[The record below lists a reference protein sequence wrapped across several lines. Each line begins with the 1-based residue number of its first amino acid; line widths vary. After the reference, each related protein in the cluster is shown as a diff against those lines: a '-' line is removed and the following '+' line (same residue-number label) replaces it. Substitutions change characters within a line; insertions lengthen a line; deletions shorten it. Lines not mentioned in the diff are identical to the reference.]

1 MDLTNF
7 KEEWKYTNISSLFEK
22 TYVTGDAAV
31 SAEDVNPLRMPGHH
45 KANELVFV
53 NGKYAPALSQV
64 VSTETELMILPLKE
78 AMKSTYKEV
87 VRQHLNKSSD
97 YIKDGVHALNGQHME
112 EGMFIYV
119 HKGVNLQHPIYV
131 YHVLDGRQAPVM
143 AQPRNLIYV
152 DERSRLQL
160 TETYAT
166 LGASDSFC
174 NEVLEIVVAQ
184 DAYVEYYKLQN
195 DVAHASQVNT
205 THISQ
210 IGRSYVHTVV
220 ISLGGGIVR
229 NNMNLILDAAN
240 NEAHMYGLYLLK
252 GKTHVDNHTLIDNKQ
267 PGCFSNQLYKG
278 IADDAATGV
287 FNGRIMVQ
295 PDAQKTN
302 AYQSNKN
309 ILLSENAT
317 INAKPQLEIFADDV
331 KCSHGC
337 TVGQLDEEALF
348 YLRARGIPKERAEV
362 LLLQAY
368 AADIVAQIKPMS
380 IRAYAERLI
389 LEHLSIG

>member
-7 KEEWKYTNISSLFEK
+7 KEEWKYTNISSVLEK
-22 TYVTGDAAV
+22 AYVTAPSEV
-31 SAEDVNPLRMPGHH
+31 SAEDIAPLRMPGHH

-53 NGKYAPALSQV
+53 NGRYTPALSQV
-64 VSTETELMILPLKE
+64 FSPETELVILPLKE
-78 AMKSTYKEV
+78 AMNGSFRELV
-87 VRQHLNKSSD
+87 SSHLNKSAD
-97 YIKDGVHALNGQHME
+97 YIKDGVHALNTSDME
-112 EGMFIYV
+112 EGMFIHV
-119 HKGVNLQHPIYV
+119 HKGVTPQHPIYV

-143 AQPRNLIYV
+143 AQPRNLVYV
-152 DERSRLQL
+152 AEGSRLQL

-166 LGASDSFC
+166 LGTSDSFC

-229 NNMNLILDAAN
+229 NNMNLVLDAAN

-278 IADDAATGV
+278 IADDSSTGV

-309 ILLSENAT
+309 ILLSYNAT

-348 YLRARGIPKERAEV
+348 YLRARGIPKEKAEV

-368 AADIVAQIKPMS
+368 AADIIAQIKPMT

>member
-22 TYVTGDAAV
+22 TYVAGAAEVTAQDLDA
-31 SAEDVNPLRMPGHH
+31 LRMPGHH

-53 NGKYAPALSQV
+53 NGRYAPALSQV
-64 VSTETELMILPLKE
+64 LSAETELLIMPLKE
-78 AMKSTYKEV
+78 ALKGSYKELAV
-87 VRQHLNKSSD
+87 KYLNASGE
-97 YIKDGVHALNGQHME
+97 YIKDGVHALNGEHMA

-119 HKGVNLQHPIYV
+119 PKGVSPQHPVYI

-143 AQPRNLIYV
+143 AQPRNLIYA
-152 DERSRLQL
+152 DQASRLQL

-166 LGASDSFC
+166 LGSCDSFC
-174 NEVLEIVVAQ
+174 NEVLEIVAAQ

-195 DVAHASQVNT
+195 DAAHASQVNT

-220 ISLGGGIVR
+220 ITLGGGIVR
-229 NNMNLILDAAN
+229 NNMNLVLDAAN

-278 IADDAATGV
+278 IADDSSTAV

-309 ILLSENAT
+309 ILLSDNAT
-317 INAKPQLEIFADDV
+317 VNAKPQLEIFADDV

-348 YLRARGIPKERAEV
+348 YLRARGIPRAEAEV
-362 LLLQAY
+362 LLLQAF
-368 AADIVAQIKPMS
+368 AADVVAQIKPMA